1 MTIYKVTYK
10 ELDVWTGK
18 YDTWNRYFT
27 TKEKAEA
34 FIKRNNGNGK
44 IIEITVE

>member
-18 YDTWNRYFT
+18 YETWNTYYDTR
-27 TKEKAEA
+27 EKAEA
-34 FIKRNNGNGK
+34 HLKEFGNGK
-44 IIEITVE
+44 IIEITVY